1 MNGTSSSGTSD
12 LLQVLINLSD
22 AFPAIFLAVLA
33 FSSLGGVM
41 LFTTGVY
48 GFSLKA
54 NGARWASGREVTT
67 TGCISNMLIGAVMTA
82 LMWATAMT
90 KNTLIGESV
99 SNGALSFQTTG
110 MSAQQTAALTAIFG
124 LFAVCGI
131 VAVLRGW
138 TMLNGYFNGARQEWG
153 GAIWFLIGGA
163 FCVYLDEVLT
173 KVSAWTGFDVIH
185 LLFF

>member
-1 MNGTSSSGTSD
+1 
-12 LLQVLINLSD
+12 
-22 AFPAIFLAVLA
+22 
-33 FSSLGGVM
+33 
-41 LFTTGVY
+41 
-48 GFSLKA
+48 
-54 NGARWASGREVTT
+54 
-67 TGCISNMLIGAVMTA
+67 MLIGAVMTA

-138 TMLNGYFNGARQEWG
+138 TMLNGYYDNGVVFINRDLAGASAGAGRQALSDRLLKVALEEVAHYVTGATDNSRDFQDFLLEVAVTLARKCE
-153 GAIWFLIGGA
+153 
-163 FCVYLDEVLT
+163 EVAT
-173 KVSAWTGFDVIH
+173 
-185 LLFF
+185 